1 MSQGNSTADDEG
13 SSGHDSSGSGS
24 DSEED
29 VVHDLQAIKAKAQQ
43 RGPRASVSAEA
54 FGSWNKKEEFKAPFY
69 PKSDQVKNALKQ
81 RLE

>member
-1 MSQGNSTADDEG
+1 MMSQGNSTADDEG
-13 SSGHDSSGSGS
+13 SSGHGSSGSGS
-24 DSEED
+24 EDSEEE

-69 PKSDQVKNALKQ
+69 PKGD
-81 RLE
+81 